1 MRHRGERWRYTDGK
15 GVTRVTQY
23 RINVPADHR
32 DAAEWIGPVGV
43 GKPALSAEQIRVA
56 QHWEALRRIVAA
68 EAALLRYMASPT
80 PVTAPACAE
89 AAPGRPATTMC
100 IAGEL
105 RAMTSPGSWKV
116 VGGCPGGFSTG
127 YGTDGYGSVGGF
139 TIR

>member
-43 GKPALSAEQIRVA
+43 GKPALSAEQMRA
-56 QHWEALRRIVAA
+56 ALHWDAVRRIIAA
-68 EAALLRYMASPT
+68 EAALLKVVSP
-80 PVTAPACAE
+80 PAPGPKYAE
-89 AAPGRPATTMC
+89 PAPGRPMTTMC

-116 VGGCPGGFSTG
+116 VGGCAGGFSTG